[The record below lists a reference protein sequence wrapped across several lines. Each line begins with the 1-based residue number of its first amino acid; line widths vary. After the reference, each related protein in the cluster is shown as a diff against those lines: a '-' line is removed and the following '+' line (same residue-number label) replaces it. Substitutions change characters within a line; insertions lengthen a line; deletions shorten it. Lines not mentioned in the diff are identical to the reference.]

1 MRRVPVLAFASAVTL
16 TLVACQRPKA
26 PAKDWKGAIQVVE
39 EATGTKAAPLTM
51 HEHPPPPDVVVF
63 KVDDGASI
71 VERDRKRLLDY
82 GAYLFL
88 AEHGFKL
95 GKDTLGLAK
104 TTDKFKVVQLVGTDG
119 INYDHDNTEV
129 IGWLRELDKDEP
141 FELTGAGFDYVE
153 GFFRQGVHNP
163 KALARRIYAFC
174 PDFVDQGLGLNETG
188 TPEELIVRHFA
199 RDRSFF
205 FWWD

>member
-1 MRRVPVLAFASAVTL
+1 MRSVPVLVFAVAL

-39 EATGTKAAPLTM
+39 EVTGTKAAPMAM
-51 HEHPPPPDVVVF
+51 HEHPPPGLVVF
-63 KVDDGASI
+63 KVNDGAAI
-71 VERDRKRLLDY
+71 VERERKRLFDY

-88 AEHGFKL
+88 ADHGFKRD
-95 GKDTLGLAK
+95 KDTLGLAK

-119 INYDHDNTEV
+119 INYGHDNVEV
-129 IGWLRELDKDEP
+129 IAWLRELDRDEP

-153 GFFRQGVHNP
+153 GSFKQDVRNP
-163 KALARRIYAFC
+163 KALARRIHAFC
-174 PDFVDQGLGLNETG
+174 PDFVDQGLGLTETG